1 MPLFK
6 KVNVDTGS
14 MLETHRRSLR
24 RCRLNFLK
32 DLDVSQVMEY
42 MAPDDGF
49 RQEQR
54 DTILACTTREQRV
67 ATFLDH
73 LESRGERAFGLFVE
87 ALKAR
92 YKHLYAY
99 IEETIQTIDD
109 WDNSLH
115 SEKASISGIA
125 LRRMLQ
131 KRRME
136 LAAQNSEESE
146 NVTDKISGDL
156 QDSNSSNYINCYSI
170 TAKGHLQKDKWI
182 LHIDDCKPYSLQ
194 RNEKSYMAVVCANLI
209 CRRIDWTAVKLQPG
223 FKRPPNDQIPAYVFE
238 KESSYVF
245 PSMSRQTSHDVG
257 DSLMT
262 GHKRR
267 EKTDPGNKCD
277 MHGCIPTASFRLRS
291 SVPPPPVPPK
301 PDNLPMWGSAG
312 GPPLPKPR
320 KASDSVNVAPPPR
333 TTSKI
338 LLPNGQVK
346 PSMTKSKPCIRMQQ
360 SQSAHSALATRT
372 QFSVIPSMSEQMG
385 GKTSISKSS
394 SLTERSLVEM
404 DSEDEDRVSLDY
416 NVSIASTLEPEDEAR
431 DAEDG
436 KDDHET
442 TNAEEGDSS
451 LITII
456 NGSSSNQGHL
466 DINKNRTKSSTEE
479 QMLED
484 CAEQVEAER
493 QEGPVHE
500 QLTEDQQ
507 TSEMQTQ
514 EEPINKDQVQ
524 VWEQEQADEQADKK
538 LQTEQTSDVLCSLV
552 TDNQGSAEEESKEE
566 VKYDLPPRE
575 DFEDDGSQQ
584 IENDSDTP
592 TASDRSVRLPKPSV
606 DQPAFA
612 DDEFSSDNSYYEEI
626 EQFFV
631 DCPSPSVQSC
641 ATYLDPYTSS
651 LRKRASNRSAHHF
664 VLDEFRKS
672 GRKFLC
678 RNSLLLIETDSCCL
692 DLKSVSDY
700 LNIVSN
706 GEPQQE
712 QDSSDVFKGTTL
724 GFDKEGCAFY
734 IPSQFLKKYGEPE
747 GEPWFY
753 PTSMTSRQASLFL
766 SSMRQEGCFVVYCSD
781 DGVSNVAYNLSV
793 CLTSGDVVH
802 YHILENIHGDFGI
815 EGHDHT
821 FMTVSELVEYF
832 RRNKSSL
839 ATRLRRPLSCAKQ
852 PITPGYHYDIRY
864 ELNRN
869 DLSLTGNIIGQGNFG
884 VVCSGLY
891 RNISVAVKVL
901 QKSDNLT
908 ASDEDDFIEEAI
920 AMMELRHDHIVRFVG
935 ISCKLRPYFLVTEYM
950 QKGNLKDCLRNGV
963 IQTDNIDLLF
973 DVCIQ
978 VCKVT
983 IF

>member
-6 KVNVDTGS
+6 KVSVDTCS

-24 RCRLNFLK
+24 RCRRIFLK
-32 DLDVSQVMEY
+32 DLDVLQVMEY
-42 MAPDDGF
+42 MAPDEGF

-54 DTILACTTREQRV
+54 DTILACPTREQRV

-73 LESRGERAFGLFVE
+73 LESRGERAFGLFEE

-92 YKHLYAY
+92 YKHLYTY
-99 IEETIQTIDD
+99 MEETIQTIDE
-109 WDNSLH
+109 WDNIQH
-115 SEKASISGIA
+115 SEKACISGIA

-131 KRRME
+131 KRRVE
-136 LAAQNSEESE
+136 SAAQNNEESE
-146 NVTDKISGDL
+146 TVTDKISSDL
-156 QDSNSSNYINCYSI
+156 QNSVSSSHINCYSI

-182 LHIDDCKPYSLQ
+182 LHIDDCKPYSVQ
-194 RNEKSYMAVVCANLI
+194 RNEKSYMAVVCANVV

-223 FKRPPNDQIPAYVFE
+223 LKRPPNDQIPAYVYE

-257 DSLMT
+257 ESVMA
-262 GHKRR
+262 GQRRR

-277 MHGCIPTASFRLRS
+277 VHGCIPTTSFRLRS
-291 SVPPPPVPPK
+291 TMPPPPVPPK
-301 PDNLPMWGSAG
+301 PDNLPMWGLAG
-312 GPPLPKPR
+312 SPPLPKPR
-320 KASDSVNVAPPPR
+320 KAASDDLNVAPPPR
-333 TTSKI
+333 TTSRI
-338 LLPNGQVK
+338 LLTNGQVK
-346 PSMTKSKPCIRMQQ
+346 PPMPKSKPCTRMQQ
-360 SQSAHSALATRT
+360 SQSAPSALTTRT
-372 QFSVIPSMSEQMG
+372 QLPVIHSLSSEQTG
-385 GKTSISKSS
+385 GNTRISKSA
-394 SLTERSLVEM
+394 SLYERNFVEM
-404 DSEDEDRVSLDY
+404 DSEDEDRVSLNY
-416 NVSIASTLEPEDEAR
+416 NVSVASTLEPDDEAG
-431 DAEDG
+431 DPDDVED
-436 KDDHET
+436 DRYT
-442 TNAEEGDSS
+442 ATIEEGDSLS
-451 LITII
+451 VESI
-456 NGSSSNQGHL
+456 NGSSLSHDRL

-479 QMLED
+479 QLMEG
-484 CAEQVEAER
+484 CIEQVQEER
-493 QEGPVHE
+493 PVYG
-500 QLTEDQQ
+500 QLPEEWQV
-507 TSEMQTQ
+507 SEMQTQ
-514 EEPINKDQVQ
+514 EEPIDKGQVN
-524 VWEQEQADEQADKK
+524 VWEQEQTDEEGDKK
-538 LQTEQTSDVLCSLV
+538 PQTEETCEVVFSLF
-552 TDNQGSAEEESKEE
+552 TGNKGSAEEESKEE

-575 DFEDDGSQQ
+575 GFEDDGSPQ
-584 IENDSDTP
+584 IEHDSDTP
-592 TASDRSVRLPKPSV
+592 NANDKRVRLPKPSV

-631 DCPSPSVQSC
+631 DGPSDSVQSC
-641 ATYLDPYTSS
+641 TTYLDPYTSS
-651 LRKRASNRSAHHF
+651 LRKRVSNRSAHHSA
-664 VLDEFRKS
+664 LDEFRKS
-672 GRKFLC
+672 GRKILC
-678 RNSLLLIETDSCCL
+678 RNSLLLVETDSYCL

-700 LNIVSN
+700 MNIVGN

-734 IPSQFLKKYGEPE
+734 VPSHFLKKYGEPE

-766 SSMRQEGCFVVYCSD
+766 SSMRQEGCFVVYCPD

-793 CLTSGDVVH
+793 CLANGDVVH
-802 YHILENIHGDFGI
+802 YHILENVHGDFGI

-852 PITPGYHYDIRY
+852 PITPGSHYDIRY
-864 ELNRN
+864 ELNRS

-891 RNISVAVKVL
+891 RNLSVAVKVL

-908 ASDEDDFIEEAI
+908 PADEDEFIEEAI

-950 QKGNLKDCLRNGV
+950 QKGNLKECLRNGV
-963 IQTDNIDLLF
+963 VQTDNIDLLF

-978 VCKVT
+978 VCNAT
-983 IF
+983 MF